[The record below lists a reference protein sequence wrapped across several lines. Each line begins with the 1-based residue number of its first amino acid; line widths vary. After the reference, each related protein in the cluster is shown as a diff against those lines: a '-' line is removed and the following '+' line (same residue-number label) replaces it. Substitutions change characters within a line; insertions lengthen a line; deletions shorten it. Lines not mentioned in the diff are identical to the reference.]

1 MFIWHIGSGSLP
13 TKLNFVQKVG
23 HGDPVCPL
31 CGLENESFN
40 HLFFNA
46 NALEQSGLDKVG
58 VLNLTLF
65 LL

>member
-1 MFIWHIGSGSLP
+1 
-13 TKLNFVQKVG
+13 VQKVG
-23 HGDPVCPL
+23 HGDSVCSL

-40 HLFFNA
+40 HLFFFFNA
-46 NALEQSGLDKVG
+46 NALEQSRLDKVG